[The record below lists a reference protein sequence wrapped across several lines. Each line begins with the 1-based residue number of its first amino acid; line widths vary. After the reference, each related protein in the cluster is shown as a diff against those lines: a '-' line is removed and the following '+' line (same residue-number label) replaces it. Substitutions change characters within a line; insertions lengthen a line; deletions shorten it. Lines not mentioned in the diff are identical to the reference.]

1 MTPDQAATQKNLKI
15 LFVHNGPQR
24 FVVIDRDL
32 LAERYT
38 VREWFVKS
46 KRINPIATLRAVM
59 GCDVVFCWFA
69 SWFSFAPIMLAR
81 LLGKPSV
88 LVTGG
93 YDTASIPEAGYGLQS
108 GGFSRRIARMTIANA
123 RRLIVNSH
131 FAQTE
136 AIQNAGADPRKIT
149 VIYHGF
155 ETTPQDISGARER
168 MAVSVGGVRAE
179 NLLRKGLL
187 PFVQAAA
194 LLPDVQFV
202 QAGGWYDASI
212 ETLKAAA
219 GPNVTIKGF
228 ISDQDL
234 NALYARSSV
243 YVQPSMHEAFGM
255 SLAEAMLAGA
265 IPVVSRVG
273 AIPEVVGDSGVFMAS
288 NSPADIA
295 AATKQA
301 LALDDVARERARDRI
316 LTNFPMDKRRQGLYA
331 VIDGLGLTAKRK

>member
-1 MTPDQAATQKNLKI
+1 VIVMPDQAAARKNLKI

-38 VREWFVKS
+38 VQEWFVKS
-46 KRINPIATLRAVM
+46 KRIDLLGTLRAVQ

-81 LLGKPSV
+81 LLGKRSI

-108 GGFSRRIARMTIANA
+108 GGLSRRIARMTIANA
-123 RRLIVNSH
+123 QRLIVNSH

-136 AIQNAGADPRKIT
+136 AIQNAGADPAKIT

-155 ETTPQDISGARER
+155 ETTPVPQNLGGARER
-168 MAVSVGGVRAE
+168 IAVNVGGVRAE
-179 NLLRKGLL
+179 NMLRKGLL

-202 QAGGWYDASI
+202 QAGGWYDDSI

-228 ISDQDL
+228 ISDEDL
-234 NALYARSSV
+234 TTLYAQASV
-243 YVQPSMHEAFGM
+243 YVQPSLHEAFGM
-255 SLAEAMLAGA
+255 SLAEAMLAGC
-265 IPVVSRVG
+265 IPVAARVG
-273 AIPEVVGDSGVFMAS
+273 AIPEVLGETGVFTAS

-295 AATKQA
+295 AATQQA
-301 LALDDVARERARDRI
+301 LALDEGARARARDQI
-316 LTNFPMDKRRQGLYA
+316 VNNFPMDRRRQALYK
-331 VIDGLGLTAKRK
+331 VIDGLD